1 MANRDSSN
9 EVRRVDS
16 GVLSAI
22 FDAVEDAPAPT
33 HRPESVVFRARALEQ
48 MDVARQLD
56 NMLPITSRRFW
67 IALCGV
73 ALAIVA
79 ALVYAAGVVQTT
91 SVTSTGRAVAKSG
104 IAQAASPI
112 GGVLTRAEVA
122 QGDRV
127 EAGTVVATGTRVD
140 GGELRVLAPVKGS
153 IWQLLATPGQVV
165 QPGEIVATV
174 LPPGSD
180 TSVLLPLTEAQASA
194 VQPGMAVELFG
205 SFGGATGTVVS
216 VSSAPV
222 PAAKASIQVAAP
234 LDPTSEIV
242 MVEIVTTSALP
253 PGASVQATIVI
264 SQETLLNQLTGL
276 S

>member
-1 MANRDSSN
+1 MVIRDSSDD
-9 EVRRVDS
+9 VRRVDS

-22 FDAVEDAPAPT
+22 FDAVEESPAPT
-33 HRPESVVFRARALEQ
+33 YRPESAVFRARALEQ
-48 MDVARQLD
+48 IDVARQLD

-73 ALAIVA
+73 GLAIVA
-79 ALVYAAGVVQTT
+79 ALVYAGGVVQT
-91 SVTSTGRAVAKSG
+91 SAVSATGRAVAESG
-104 IAQAASPI
+104 IAQAGSPT

-122 QGDRV
+122 QGDLV
-127 EAGTVVATGTRVD
+127 EAGTVVASGTRAD
-140 GGELRVLAPVKGS
+140 GGELTVVAPVSGS
-153 IWQLLATPGQVV
+153 IWQMLATPGQVV

-180 TSVLLPLTEAQASA
+180 TSVLLPLTESQASS
-194 VQPGMAVELFG
+194 VRPGMAVELFG
-205 SFGGATGTVVS
+205 SFGSATGTVAS

-222 PAAKASIQVAAP
+222 PAAKAAIQVAAP
-234 LDPTSEIV
+234 LEPQSSIV
-242 MVEIVTTSALP
+242 MVEIAADSALP